1 MGYKLVCK
9 FYLSGKETGT
19 KYFNYLSSLKETG
32 KKEITTSIKLSKK

>member
-19 KYFNYLSSLKETG
+19 KYFNYLSSLKETVKTG
-32 KKEITTSIKLSKK
+32 NVARKK